1 MGKYIV
7 LLIGCIV
14 FSMQL
19 FAQSDQAIIRAAQ
32 TGKEGASAAELV
44 SFKSDLPYS
53 RAMQALSELSKKL
66 TNKIIIDRSPM
77 RDKETGIGINIES
90 MYWKDAFELIL
101 RTNQLWYNDNP
112 EYMEII
118 SLADLNKPSS
128 GDLSVNNQGNKN
140 SQPGQQESPQASV
153 QHLALP
159 AAFPAPI
166 DSGQLVSQLR
176 EVTISSVF
184 FEIDRSKADQIG
196 ISWSFFRGNNANLGV
211 AFTGANLVTPAGV
224 STINATSTS
233 TVSATNTVSAGGSS
247 TGTPLF
253 GATAAPTGLSVDI
266 NAALSIFQNE
276 QIGEIIARPEVT
288 VRSGS
293 TANIQ
298 IGQDFSVREK
308 DFSGNTVEK
317 FYPSG
322 TILSVTP
329 HVIKAGEMEF
339 IDLDYHVERSAVTV
353 GDVSTIINKTLTS
366 GRLTLLDHEESYI
379 GGLYD
384 NDVTIVREGI
394 PILKD
399 LPWWVFGLRYIFGYN
414 SNTST
419 RKELIVLLKA
429 DFVPTLEERAASLS
443 KQQDVIK
450 EKLGEIRKDLNSRT
464 TLK

>member
-1 MGKYIV
+1 MGKHI
-7 LLIGCIV
+7 LLLFGCMV

-32 TGKEGASAAELV
+32 TGKEGTSPEEIV

-66 TNKIIIDRSPM
+66 TGKIIIDHSPM

-112 EYMEII
+112 EYMEVI

-128 GDLSVNNQGNKN
+128 GDLSVNNQDNKK
-140 SQPGQQESPQASV
+140 SQQEAPPPSIQR
-153 QHLALP
+153 LP
-159 AAFPAPI
+159 TPISYPAPV
-166 DSGQLVSQLR
+166 DSGQIIEQLR

-196 ISWSFFRGNNANLGV
+196 ISWSIFRGNNANIGV
-211 AFTGANLVTPAGV
+211 AFTGANLVTNAGT
-224 STINATSTS
+224 STINASSTS
-233 TVSATNTVSAGGSS
+233 TVSATNTTATAGST

-253 GATAAPTGLSVDI
+253 GATAAPTGLTVDI
-266 NAALSIFQNE
+266 NTALSVFQNE
-276 QIGEIIARPEVT
+276 QIGEILARPEVT

-293 TANIQ
+293 TAHIQ

-322 TILSVTP
+322 TILAVTP
-329 HVIKAGEMEF
+329 KAIKVGDTEF
-339 IDLDYHVERSAVTV
+339 IDLEYHIERSAVTV
-353 GDVSTIINKTLTS
+353 GDVSTIVNKTLTS
-366 GRLTLLDHEESYI
+366 GRLSLLNHEESYI
-379 GGLYD
+379 GGLY
-384 NDVTIVREGI
+384 NNEVTVVREGI
-394 PILKD
+394 PVLKD

-414 SNTST
+414 SNSFT
-419 RKELIVLLKA
+419 RRRVNCTFK
-429 DFVPTLEERAASLS
+429 
-443 KQQDVIK
+443 
-450 EKLGEIRKDLNSRT
+450 SRFCSDRRRT
-464 TLK
+464 GSNVDETAGCAQG